1 MSSRVFE
8 LRTYYTPPGGL
19 PVLER
24 RFRDHTLGLFQ
35 RHGLDVVGFF
45 TPSDGGSDDTLV
57 YLLAFDSREKADE
70 AWTAFRA
77 DPEWIAAKAASEA
90 HGPVVDRVESV
101 FLNATD
107 YSPLH

>member
-19 PVLER
+19 PALET
-24 RFRDHTLGLFQ
+24 RFREHTLGLFE

-45 TPSDGGSDDTLV
+45 TPTDGGDDTLI
-57 YLLAFDSREKADE
+57 YLLAFDSREAADA

-90 HGPVVDRVESV
+90 RGPVVDRVESV
-101 FLNATD
+101 FLDGTD
-107 YSPLH
+107 YSPLR